1 MDIDIDK
8 QIDLVYESK
17 MKLIQ
22 LFTQYN
28 LEAKYGDDIEKAIS
42 ALSFLE
48 FDLVVKQRKGVDD
61 NGC

>member
-1 MDIDIDK
+1 M
-8 QIDLVYESK
+8 Q
-17 MKLIQ
+17 LIE

-28 LEAKYGDDIEKAIS
+28 IEARYGDDIEKCIT

>member
-1 MDIDIDK
+1 MDINK

-17 MKLIQ
+17 MKLIE
-22 LFTQYN
+22 LFTQCN
-28 LEAKYGDDIEKAIS
+28 MKSRYGDDIEKCIS

-48 FDLVVKQRKGVDD
+48 FDLVVKQREGVDD

>member
-1 MDIDIDK
+1 MDIDINK

-17 MKLIQ
+17 MKLIE

>member
-1 MDIDIDK
+1 MDIDK

-17 MKLIQ
+17 IKLIE

-28 LEAKYGDDIEKAIS
+28 IEARYGDDIEKAIS

-48 FDLVVKQRKGVDD
+48 FDLVIKQRKELESKT
-61 NGC
+61 

>member
-1 MDIDIDK
+1 MDIDK

-17 MKLIQ
+17 MKLIE

-28 LEAKYGDDIEKAIS
+28 IEARYGDDIEKAIN

-48 FDLVVKQRKGVDD
+48 FDLVIKQRKEGE
-61 NGC
+61 

>member
-1 MDIDIDK
+1 MDIEK

-17 MKLIQ
+17 MKLIE

-28 LEAKYGDDIEKAIS
+28 IEARYGDDIEKCIT

-48 FDLVVKQRKGVDD
+48 FDLVVKQRKEGE
-61 NGC
+61 

>member
-1 MDIDIDK
+1 MDTIDQ
-8 QIDLVYESK
+8 QIKLVYESK
-17 MKLIQ
+17 MQLIE

-28 LEAKYGDDIEKAIS
+28 IEARYGDDIEKCIT

>member
-48 FDLVVKQRKGVDD
+48 FDLVIKQRKGVDD

>member
-1 MDIDIDK
+1 MDIEK

-17 MKLIQ
+17 MKLIE

-28 LEAKYGDDIEKAIS
+28 LEAKYGDDIEKAIN

-48 FDLVVKQRKGVDD
+48 FDLVIEQRKEGE
-61 NGC
+61 

>member
-1 MDIDIDK
+1 MDIDK
-8 QIDLVYESK
+8 QIELVYESK
-17 MKLIQ
+17 IKLIE

-28 LEAKYGDDIEKAIS
+28 LQARYGDDIEKAIN

-48 FDLVVKQRKGVDD
+48 FDLVIKQRKGVDD

>member
-8 QIDLVYESK
+8 QIDLVYECK
-17 MKLIQ
+17 MKLIE

-28 LEAKYGDDIEKAIS
+28 LEARYGDDIEKVIS

-48 FDLVVKQRKGVDD
+48 FDLVIKQRKEGE
-61 NGC
+61 

>member
-1 MDIDIDK
+1 MDIDK

-17 MKLIQ
+17 MKLIE

-48 FDLVVKQRKGVDD
+48 FDLVVKQRKGLKD
-61 NGC
+61 GE

>member
-1 MDIDIDK
+1 MDIEK

-17 MKLIQ
+17 MKLIE

-28 LEAKYGDDIEKAIS
+28 IEAKYGDDIEKCIT

-48 FDLVVKQRKGVDD
+48 FDLVVKQRQKEQGLKD
-61 NGC
+61 G

>member
-1 MDIDIDK
+1 MDIEK

-17 MKLIQ
+17 MKLIE

-28 LEAKYGDDIEKAIS
+28 IEARYGDDIEKCIT